1 MKHLRLVSLLFAALF
16 STTACSSVLAKSVP
30 APPYD
35 PPLTGNQ
42 TAVFSGGCFWGIEAV
57 FESLQGVN
65 QAVSGY
71 SGGSQSDATYGRVS
85 TGTTGH
91 AESVMVYY
99 DASKISYGTLLK
111 VFFTVAHN
119 PTELNFQTPDYG
131 TQYRSVIFY
140 ASPDQKKSGE
150 DYIRVLDDSKYF
162 GDKIVTEV
170 VPLKAFYPAEEHH
183 QNYLVNNLD
192 QPYIVQW
199 DLPKLDKLK
208 KTYPELVSV
217 RSSLVTEWQGY
228 GIVKAGTA
236 VKVPIVHSDAEWKT
250 ILSPD
255 SYDIMRQAGTERA
268 YTGDLLDEHRAGTFY
283 SAATGQP
290 LFRSE
295 TKFESGTGW
304 PSFSRPISPDAV
316 ILRYDDSGGALR
328 VEVLDSSSGSHLGH
342 VFRDGPAKSAAFPA
356 GTGLRFCMNS
366 LSLVFVPD
374 GGTKPDLVKNYSE
387 R

>member
-1 MKHLRLVSLLFAALF
+1 MKHLNLFSLLFVTLF
-16 STTACSSVLAKSVP
+16 STAACSSVLAKAVP

-35 PPLTGNQ
+35 PPLIGDQ

-57 FESLQGVN
+57 FESLQGVT

-71 SGGSQSDATYGRVS
+71 SGGSQSDASYEKVS

-140 ASPDQKKSGE
+140 GSPDQKKSAE
-150 DYIRVLDDSKYF
+150 DYIGVLDNSKYF
-162 GDKIVTEV
+162 RDKIVTEL
-170 VPLKAFYPAEEHH
+170 VPLKAFYPAEEYH
-183 QNYLVNNLD
+183 QHYLANNPD

-208 KTYPELVSV
+208 KMYPELIAV
-217 RSSLVTEWQGY
+217 RSSLVTGWQGY
-228 GIVKAGTA
+228 GILKAGSA
-236 VKVPIVHSDAEWKT
+236 LSVPVVHSDAEWKL
-250 ILSPD
+250 ILSTD
-255 SYDIMRQAGTERA
+255 AYDIMRQAGTERA

-295 TKFESGTGW
+295 AKFESGTGW

-342 VFRDGPAKSAAFPA
+342 VFKDGPLKSAAFPA
-356 GTGLRFCMNS
+356 GTALRFCMNS
-366 LSLVFVPD
+366 ASLLFVPD
-374 GGTKPDLVKNYSE
+374 GKED
-387 R
+387 